1 MSDRKGSNDPLES
14 GVIVAEGV
22 DRGGVIE
29 DVEIEVGEFGV
40 AVELGFEE
48 VEELVGSE
56 GGREVVVEEGC

>member
-1 MSDRKGSNDPLES
+1 MSDGEGSNDPLES

-40 AVELGFEE
+40 AVELGFEQ